1 MDVDLSIYD
10 KDIVISVLHRLSNIF
25 TAKLESKNDNKAEII
40 FVKVAD
46 GYQKENLDE
55 LIIKELNDQVLR
67 VKISADTESVRNLI
81 LAHAFSKTDFV
92 KDNG

>member
-1 MDVDLSIYD
+1 MNIDLSIYD
-10 KDIVISVLHRLSNIF
+10 KDVVISVLQRLSDIF
-25 TAKLESKNDNKAEII
+25 TGKLQSKSDNKAEII

-46 GYQKENLDE
+46 GYEKDNLEE
-55 LIIKELNDQVLR
+55 LIIKELNDQILR
-67 VKISADTESVRNLI
+67 IKINTETESVRNLI